1 MLPPIS
7 KFHRTRYFTYI
18 YIYIYIL
25 HIEVLYDRGVKFG
38 LAGGRFESVM
48 VSGRP
53 FPFSLPA
60 LSRSF

>member
-7 KFHRTRYFTYI
+7 KFHRTRYFTY
-18 YIYIYIL
+18 YIL